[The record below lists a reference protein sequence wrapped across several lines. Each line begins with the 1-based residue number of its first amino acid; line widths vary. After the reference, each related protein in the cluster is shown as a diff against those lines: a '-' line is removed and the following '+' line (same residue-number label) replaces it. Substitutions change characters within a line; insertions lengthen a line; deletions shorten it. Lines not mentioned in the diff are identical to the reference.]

1 MKNDNELSFKKLK
14 KIEISEKYLEWLN
27 NKDIRRFSTSKTRV
41 TFESQKKYLKCK
53 LNSKSNIIF
62 KIFYQKNHIGMLEI
76 AKINKYHK
84 HCEINY
90 LIGEKSL
97 WNKKLG
103 TKTVSFAINYAKKIL
118 KLEKMLAGC
127 FITNK
132 ASAKVLINNGFKK
145 ESIIKKWYLD
155 PKTKKRVDH
164 LWFVK
169 NLK

>member
-1 MKNDNELSFKKLK
+1 MLELS
-14 KIEISEKYLEWLN
+14 
-27 NKDIRRFSTSKTRV
+27 
-41 TFESQKKYLKCK
+41 
-53 LNSKSNIIF
+53 
-62 KIFYQKNHIGMLEI
+62 
-76 AKINKYHK
+76 KINKYHK

-103 TKTVSFAINYAKKIL
+103 TKTVNFAINYAKKFL

-132 ASAKVLINNGFKK
+132 ASIKVLLNNGFKK

-155 PKTKKRVDH
+155 QKTKKRIDH
-164 LWFVK
+164 LWLTK